1 MLRLKNKQIKSAIA
15 LAILSGMLLSACE
28 SAPSETPS
36 QSTAE
41 VTTETTP
48 VSETTEGT
56 TVTSATTSQTT
67 ETTGEETSEETD
79 DTEDT
84 EETEETEETK
94 PSGTSAE
101 NNTDVGYGSYGFMVG
116 DLRFH
121 SQNDLSMMID
131 PEDSTIY
138 DYGARNINCS
148 WIDTFYYEDSFDM
161 TAFDASNR
169 FLSFYNDN
177 TSITF
182 SPYKSVGTWT
192 TPRGSELELYTT
204 EITIITENLEIRI
217 LPHYLKMPEEFN
229 ISVNGRGYYV
239 SLDQLQ
245 MVDFVLS
252 YLAEEPGT
260 DPLEGLIVGSKNHTY
275 YF

>member
-1 MLRLKNKQIKSAIA
+1 MLRLKNKQIKSVIA
-15 LAILSGMLLSACE
+15 LAILSGILLSACE

-41 VTTETTP
+41 VTTEMTT
-48 VSETTEGT
+48 VSETTQGT
-56 TVTSATTSQTT
+56 TVTSATTTASQTT
-67 ETTGEETSEETD
+67 ETTEEETSEETD
-79 DTEDT
+79 DTEET
-84 EETEETEETK
+84 EETEETE
-94 PSGTSAE
+94 PSVTSIE
-101 NNTDVGYGSYGFMVG
+101 NNTDIGYGSYGFMVG
-116 DLRFH
+116 DVRFH
-121 SQNDLSMMID
+121 SQNDLSMMIV
-131 PEDSTIY
+131 PEDNTIY
-138 DYGARNINCS
+138 DHGARNINCS

-169 FLSFYNDN
+169 FLSFYNDD

-182 SPYKSVGTWT
+182 SPYKSLGSWT
-192 TPRGSELELYTT
+192 TPKGSELELYTT

-252 YLAEEPGT
+252 SLAEEPGT
-260 DPLEGLIVGSKNHTY
+260 DPLEGLVVGGKNHTY